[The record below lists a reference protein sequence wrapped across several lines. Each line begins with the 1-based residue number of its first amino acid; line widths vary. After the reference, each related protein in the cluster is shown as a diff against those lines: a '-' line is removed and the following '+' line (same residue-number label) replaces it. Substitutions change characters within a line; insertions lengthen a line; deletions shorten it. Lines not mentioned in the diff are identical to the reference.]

1 MDTDVSF
8 ESIGYHGGGARYFT
22 NQNIA
27 QLCVEHLSVGDQ
39 KTVYSKKQDFDV
51 DMNLLGWYDTQDESG
66 GQNLQLKKSD
76 PNCTDSCS
84 YTDDR
89 TVQKY
94 YKKKDGNWLFAFAP
108 KYV

>member
-1 MDTDVSF
+1 MDEEIRLVF
-8 ESIGYHGGGARYFT
+8 
-22 NQNIA
+22 
-27 QLCVEHLSVGDQ
+27 SVTKFDPKSVIKLYNLPEADQ
-39 KTVYSKKQDFDV
+39 ETVFSKKQDFDV

-66 GQNLQLKKSD
+66 GQNLQLKKND
-76 PNCTDSCS
+76 PNCTDSCT

-94 YKKKDGNWLFAFAP
+94 YQKKDGNWLFAFAP